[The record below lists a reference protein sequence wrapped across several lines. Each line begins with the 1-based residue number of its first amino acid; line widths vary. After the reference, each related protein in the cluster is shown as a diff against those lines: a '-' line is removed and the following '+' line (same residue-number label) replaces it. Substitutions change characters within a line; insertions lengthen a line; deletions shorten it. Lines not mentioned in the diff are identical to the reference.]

1 MIITFIQLAISLL
14 SFTFKAAVVICTGF
28 NKKTGIY
35 PPEQVKASR
44 HAVQCAFHANKQ
56 DPYLTGYTESVVN
69 PPLHRF

>member
-1 MIITFIQLAISLL
+1 MIVSFIQLVVSLL
-14 SFTFKAAVVICTGF
+14 SFTLKATVVICKGF
-28 NKKTGIY
+28 NKKTRLY
-35 PPEQVKASR
+35 TPEQVKASR